1 MRTQMPFT
9 RVKPLSQKHWAVRK
23 LPGKATAAGCEF
35 GGHCCAGTPCALA
48 ASKTAVQAMGD
59 PKNRSI
65 IFLSAMPLNLD
76 GLRCGGHQIV
86 FGPQRGHMAL
96 ATDRAGRCRCGGPS
110 TQSWKRAT
118 STGYCPP
125 LRAFQDRSRRS
136 TMHRAAIAS
145 MVAPRQE
152 RSVSTGVDEMI
163 LSRDRILTTH
173 VGSLPRNE
181 KLSDLLMA
189 QEEGKPYDPK
199 LLADEMDAAMRHV
212 VKAQSDAGI
221 DVGNDGEQRRIGF
234 QTYVPQRMS
243 GFAGVSKRR
252 RGIEFEEFPEL
263 LAYLMRRFPNP
274 TKSQQGAPEAQAD
287 ISYRDLKPITDETVG
302 FNKIAD
308 ELGAFSERFMTAASP
323 GIISTTMLNAH
334 YESHDAYLDAIA
346 REMSKEYQAIHK
358 AGLIL
363 QIDAP
368 DLAMDRTMMY
378 RDLSDSD
385 FVKRCER
392 HVAAINKGIEGI
404 PRDRV
409 RLHVCYGNWE
419 GPHIHDIPL
428 ETILP
433 ALYTANVGALSIEF
447 SNPRHAHEY
456 AALKKHKL
464 PAHMLLIPGV
474 VETTSNFVEHPE
486 VVARRIE
493 EAVSVVG
500 DRERVIASTDCGFGT
515 FTKREWVIEPVVWL
529 KLKSIRQGA
538 DIASQRLWGK
548 KVA

>member
-1 MRTQMPFT
+1 MD
-9 RVKPLSQKHWAVRK
+9 KAV
-23 LPGKATAAGCEF
+23 
-35 GGHCCAGTPCALA
+35 
-48 ASKTAVQAMGD
+48 
-59 PKNRSI
+59 
-65 IFLSAMPLNLD
+65 
-76 GLRCGGHQIV
+76 
-86 FGPQRGHMAL
+86 
-96 ATDRAGRCRCGGPS
+96 
-110 TQSWKRAT
+110 
-118 STGYCPP
+118 
-125 LRAFQDRSRRS
+125 
-136 TMHRAAIAS
+136 
-145 MVAPRQE
+145 
-152 RSVSTGVDEMI
+152 
-163 LSRDRILTTH
+163 
-173 VGSLPRNE
+173 
-181 KLSDLLMA
+181 
-189 QEEGKPYDPK
+189 
-199 LLADEMDAAMRHV
+199 RHV
-212 VKAQSDAGI
+212 VAEQVAAGI
-221 DVGNDGEQRRIGF
+221 DIGNDGEQRRIGF

-252 RGIEFEEFPEL
+252 RGREFDEFPEL

-274 TKSQQGAPEAQAD
+274 TKSQQGAPEAQAE
-287 ISYRDLKPITDETVG
+287 IKYFDLKPITDETVG

-323 GIISTTMLNAH
+323 GIISTTMLNAY

-346 REMSKEYQAIHK
+346 REMSKEYQAVHK
-358 AGLIL
+358 AGLVL

-378 RDLSDSD
+378 RDLSDSE

-428 ETILP
+428 EKILP

-456 AALKKHKL
+456 SALKKHKL
-464 PAHMLLIPGV
+464 PAHMLLVPGV

-529 KLKSIRQGA
+529 KLKSLREGA